1 MAWNLEKVHEHYVMR
16 LSEEMGALNCI
27 VIILSLATCMG
38 ALQHRL
44 FLASGKYSM
53 VWHCEFADPG
63 LSIPL
68 SKQRCTTSLNFI
80 LGYHSFPKRAIVIVL
95 ATPTSYRLKD
105 LTINYL

>member
-1 MAWNLEKVHEHYVMR
+1 MTAWNLEKVHEHYVMR

-38 ALQHRL
+38 TLQHRL

-53 VWHCEFADPG
+53 VWHCELADPG

-68 SKQRCTTSLNFI
+68 SKQRLFSKESYCDSSCNTYFI
-80 LGYHSFPKRAIVIVL
+80 QIKGLDY
-95 ATPTSYRLKD
+95 
-105 LTINYL
+105 

>member
-44 FLASGKYSM
+44 F
-53 VWHCEFADPG
+53 F
-63 LSIPL
+63 
-68 SKQRCTTSLNFI
+68 
-80 LGYHSFPKRAIVIVL
+80 SFRKIQHGMAL
-95 ATPTSYRLKD
+95 
-105 LTINYL
+105 